1 MTDGWRGY
9 LWLDSINSDFIHLT
23 YIHAS
28 NAFGEGIQ
36 STSHVESL
44 WVEIKNEIKYTYKM
58 IPSTNLLY
66 FIKEAEWKIKTKS
79 LNYGDKLD
87 DFFDMYNLV
96 GLVGEFNILNEEVF
110 LKNDE
115 INI

>member
-1 MTDGWRGY
+1 MDGWRGY
-9 LWLDSINSDFIHLT
+9 LWLDNINSGFIHLT
-23 YIHAS
+23 HIHAR

-44 WVEIKNEIKYTYKM
+44 WSQIKNEIKCIYKM
-58 IPSTNLLY
+58 VPPTNLLY
-66 FIKEAEWKIKTKS
+66 LIKEAEWKIKTKS
-79 LNYGDKLD
+79 LNYEDKLD
-87 DFFDMYNLV
+87 DFFSMYNLV
-96 GLVGEFNILNEEVF
+96 NLVGEFNILNEEIF

>member
-9 LWLDSINSDFIHLT
+9 LWLDNINSGFILLT
-23 YIHAS
+23 HIHS
-28 NAFGEGIQ
+28 RNAFGEGIQ

-44 WVEIKNEIKYTYKM
+44 WEQIKNEIKCTYK
-58 IPSTNLLY
+58 IVPSTNLLY
-66 FIKEAEWKIKTKS
+66 FIKEEEWKIKTKS

-87 DFFDMYNLV
+87 DFFVMYNLV
-96 GLVGEFNILNEEVF
+96 NILNEEVF